1 MSPEEIET
9 KLSELEDIADKAKR
23 EAGAAKRLANDLS
36 ERLEKIEDIIK
47 GRSDSQS

>member
-23 EAGAAKRLANDLS
+23 DAESAKRYAMDLS
-36 ERLEKIEDIIK
+36 DKHEELRATIK
-47 GRSDSQS
+47 EG